1 MAQKGKVACLWSH
14 SGYVTEPEWKQTQ
27 PTSKPVFFLPGGDG
41 TLWDTHSYG
50 SVCLRVRESKRRQS
64 SFGGLQTSLFRI
76 NPLIMLDKLLK
87 SRLDILSPSSSLK
100 FPFKEHLGK
109 ATLISQGLDLFS

>member
-14 SGYVTEPEWKQTQ
+14 SGCVTEPEWKQTQ

-50 SVCLRVRESKRRQS
+50 SVCPRVRERKRRQS
-64 SFGGLQTSLFRI
+64 SFGGLQTSPFRI
-76 NPLIMLDKLLK
+76 NPLIMLEAGQAFE
-87 SRLDILSPSSSLK
+87 ISPGHSFPIK
-100 FPFKEHLGK
+100 FLEIPL
-109 ATLISQGLDLFS
+109 